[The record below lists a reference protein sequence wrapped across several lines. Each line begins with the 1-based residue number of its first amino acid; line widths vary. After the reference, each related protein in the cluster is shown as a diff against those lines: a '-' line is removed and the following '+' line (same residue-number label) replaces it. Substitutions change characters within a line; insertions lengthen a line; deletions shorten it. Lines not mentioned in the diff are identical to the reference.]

1 MLVIEN
7 ILLALSSLLAN
18 KMRALLTMLGIIIGI
33 GSVIA
38 IMSVGNSISNSVT
51 SSMEGM
57 GSNNITVGLQ
67 QKSTTEEVSA
77 NGRVFEGF
85 NRGSQM
91 KDEDYLT
98 DEMIDALF
106 VDFDGEVS
114 AVFLEENI
122 GSGTAVQSGNEA
134 SVTLTGMNQSYLQ
147 NQELEILY
155 GRSLTER
162 DQEEAKRVVLV
173 ADDLVEELFAGDNA
187 AAYGSEI
194 AVYTGSRYYYYTIVG
209 IYDFDE
215 DAASYSGISSSTVTT
230 PIYMPFQTARDQN
243 HNTKGYTQFT
253 VQAASGMD
261 AEALSDNLENWFNVN
276 YYRNN
281 DSFEVNT
288 FSMSTIISSM
298 SDMLSTI
305 SVAISVIAGISL
317 LVGGIGVMNIML
329 VSITERTREIGTRK
343 ALGATNGSIRFQFIM
358 ESIVICLL
366 GGVIGIVLGLVL
378 SVAATSMLGFEASP
392 SIPGIIFAVTFS
404 IVIGVFFGYYPAN
417 KAAKMDPIEALRY
430 E

>member
-1 MLVIEN
+1 MLIIEN

-67 QKSTTEEVSA
+67 QKSTEQEVSA

-91 KDEDYLT
+91 KEEDYLT
-98 DEMIDALF
+98 DEMIEELF
-106 VDFDGEVS
+106 LDFGGEVS

-173 ADDLVEELFAGDNA
+173 ADDLVEELFHGDET

-215 DAASYSGISSSTVTT
+215 NAVSYGGISSSTVTT

-253 VQAASGMD
+253 VQAASGID
-261 AEALSDNLENWFNVN
+261 AETLSDNLENWFNIK

-298 SDMLSTI
+298 SEMLSTI
-305 SVAISVIAGISL
+305 SIAISVIAGISL

-378 SVAATSMLGFEASP
+378 SAAATSMLGFAASP

-417 KAAKMDPIEALRY
+417 KAARMDPIEALRY